1 MDAQDQA
8 ALRASARRDAEQ
20 RQRDVAEAGS
30 VPPPCPGANP
40 KLGIGGLIVDCKNK
54 GATEQQ
60 LLGRL
65 GMLPQ
70 VQQAIYAVIIQDIH
84 DNNVTDIK
92 KGNAIADYDIRC
104 TAQNNCQRVAW

>member
-8 ALRASARRDAEQ
+8 QFRESARRDAEQ
-20 RQRDVAEAGS
+20 RQQEAVAAGS
-30 VPPPCPGANP
+30 VPPPCHGANP

-70 VQQAIYAVIIQDIH
+70 VQ
-84 DNNVTDIK
+84 
-92 KGNAIADYDIRC
+92 
-104 TAQNNCQRVAW
+104 